1 MGNAQSPRQDRSRR
15 RRDALLRATIE
26 LLGESGAK
34 SVTHRAVAERAGLPL
49 ASTTY
54 YFRSVHQLIEE
65 ALKLHVA
72 ERVAQ
77 LEGMAAMAL
86 SASGASAQD
95 IAERLAEVLA
105 AAPTPI
111 LVAQYQMYLEAGR
124 NPALQPA
131 VTEALTAFERL
142 AAAVLAALG
151 AREPAAAAE
160 AFVALLDGF
169 ALHRVA
175 RRRDPAREAAALA
188 DAMRALFLDQVL
200 DPGERD
206 AVHARLREP
215 LTAGGEGRAGA
226 G

>member
-1 MGNAQSPRQDRSRR
+1 MGNAPSPRQDRSRR

-72 ERVAQ
+72 ERVAE
-77 LEGMAAMAL
+77 LEGLATVAL
-86 SASGASAQD
+86 AGSGVSAQD

-131 VTEALTAFERL
+131 VAEALAAFERL
-142 AAAVLAALG
+142 AATVLAALG
-151 AREPAAAAE
+151 ARRPEAAAE

-175 RRRDPAREAAALA
+175 RPREPSQEAAALTA
-188 DAMRALFLDQVL
+188 AMRALFLDQVL
-200 DPGERD
+200 DPADRE

-215 LTAGGEGRAGA
+215 LAAGPAAPRPG
-226 G
+226 

>member
-1 MGNAQSPRQDRSRR
+1 MGHGQSPRQDRSRR
-15 RRDALLRATIE
+15 RHDALLRAAIE

-72 ERVAQ
+72 ERVAELQ
-77 LEGMAAMAL
+77 GMAAAAL
-86 SASGASAQD
+86 GVTGASAQD
-95 IAERLAEVLA
+95 IAERLADVLA

-124 NPALQPA
+124 NPGLQPA
-131 VTEALTAFERL
+131 VAEALAAFEGL

-151 AREPAAAAE
+151 ARDAESTAE

-175 RRRDPAREAAALA
+175 RPRDPSREAAALTA
-188 DAMRALFLDQVL
+188 AMRALFLGQVM
-200 DPGERD
+200 DPADRD
-206 AVHARLREP
+206 ALHERLRRPLEP
-215 LTAGGEGRAGA
+215 ASPRSTD
-226 G
+226 

>member
-1 MGNAQSPRQDRSRR
+1 MGNGQSPRQDRSRR

-26 LLGESGAK
+26 LLGETGAK

-54 YFRSVHQLIEE
+54 YFESVNQLIEE

-72 ERVAQ
+72 ERVAE
-77 LEGMAAMAL
+77 LSGMAAMAL
-86 SASGASAQD
+86 GDTGASAQD

-131 VTEALTAFERL
+131 VAEALAAFEGL
-142 AAAVLAALG
+142 AAGVLATLG
-151 AREPAAAAE
+151 AREPELTAE

-169 ALHRVA
+169 ALHRLA
-175 RRRDPAREAAALA
+175 RPRDRAREAAALVS
-188 DAMRALFLDQVL
+188 AMR
-200 DPGERD
+200 
-206 AVHARLREP
+206 
-215 LTAGGEGRAGA
+215 
-226 G
+226 

>member
-1 MGNAQSPRQDRSRR
+1 MGNGQSPRQDRSRR

-26 LLGESGAK
+26 LLGETGAK

-54 YFRSVHQLIEE
+54 YFGSVNQLIEE

-72 ERVAQ
+72 ERVAE
-77 LEGMAAMAL
+77 LSGMAAVAL
-86 SASGASAQD
+86 GATGASAQD

-131 VTEALTAFERL
+131 VAEALAAFEGL
-142 AAAVLAALG
+142 AAGVLATLG
-151 AREPAAAAE
+151 AREPELTAE

-169 ALHRVA
+169 ALHRLA
-175 RRRDPAREAAALA
+175 RPRDRGREAAALVS
-188 DAMRALFLDQVL
+188 AMRALFLEQVM
-200 DPGERD
+200 DADVRD
-206 AVHARLREP
+206 GLHERLRRP
-215 LTAGGEGRAGA
+215 LPPLSE
-226 G
+226 